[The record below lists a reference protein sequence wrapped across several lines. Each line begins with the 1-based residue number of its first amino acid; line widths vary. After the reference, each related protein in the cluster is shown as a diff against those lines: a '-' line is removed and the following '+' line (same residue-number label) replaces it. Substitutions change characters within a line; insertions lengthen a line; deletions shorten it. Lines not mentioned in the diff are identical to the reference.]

1 MKCCKPNHFLFNPL
15 SVPPDFNPP
24 TVGSELYL
32 YAMVIQ
38 GDLYDPANDTYN
50 YLVVG
55 GNIYNTSGGSLLSQD
70 FGGDTNTALGVD
82 YAQALP
88 DQTGNGY
95 KYIGYKMD
103 EFTNAYFFMFVT
115 SEAQN
120 IAVNVTLSGVTSL
133 IGLTGGLVSY
143 SNRCLDITT
152 ATPTL
157 DGIGSLTVTVNDET
171 GSPAAYTIYDNSG
184 VDLTDAAKWLG
195 QLNLYFNSDPGYLL
209 STNINYTDNGDGT
222 VTLSYT
228 YPSSTVILK
237 SAFVNPNTI
246 NFNNC

>member
-15 SVPPDFNPP
+15 SIPPDFDPP

-55 GNIYNTSGGSLLSQD
+55 GNQYNIGGGSLLSND
-70 FGGDTNTALGVD
+70 FGGDTFTTLGAD

-88 DQTGNGY
+88 DQTGNGF
-95 KYIGYKMD
+95 KYIGYQMD
-103 EFTNAYFFMFVT
+103 GFTNAYFFMFVT

-120 IAVNVTLSGVTSL
+120 IAVNVTLSGVTQD
-133 IGLTGGLVSY
+133 IGVFGGLVSY

-157 DGIGSLTVTVNDET
+157 DAISSLTVTVNDET
-171 GSPAAYTIYDNSG
+171 GSPASYTIYDNAG
-184 VDLTDAAKWLG
+184 VDLTDASIWLN
-195 QLNLYFNSDPGYLL
+195 QLNLYFNSD
-209 STNINYTDNGDGT
+209 STNLLATNVTYTDNGDGT
-222 VTLSYT
+222 VTLTYT
-228 YPSSTVILK
+228 YPSSTVLLK
-237 SAFVNPNTI
+237 SAFATSGAV